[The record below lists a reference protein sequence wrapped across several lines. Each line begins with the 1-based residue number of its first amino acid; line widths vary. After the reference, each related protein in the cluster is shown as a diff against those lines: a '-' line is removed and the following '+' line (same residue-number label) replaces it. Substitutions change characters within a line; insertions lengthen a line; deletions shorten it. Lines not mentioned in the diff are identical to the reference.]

1 MSQNNQTNI
10 RVELQY
16 TMNLGNY
23 ESLKIMIGV
32 EDYRRDGESMDDATD
47 RIYKF
52 VEEKLSDKIS
62 EEKSAKEQKNVKH

>member
-1 MSQNNQTNI
+1 MEKSTNI

-32 EDYRRDGESMDDATD
+32 EDYRRDNETMDQATE
-47 RIYKF
+47 RIYKY
-52 VEEKLSDKIS
+52 VEDKLSQKVQEEKG
-62 EEKSAKEQKNVKH
+62 AKGGK

>member
-1 MSQNNQTNI
+1 MPNTNV

-32 EDYRRDGESMDDATD
+32 EDYQRDGETINDATE
-47 RIYKF
+47 RVYSF
-52 VEEKLSDKIS
+52 VENKLSEKIT
-62 EEKSAKEQKNVKH
+62 EEKSAKESNVKHK

>member
-1 MSQNNQTNI
+1 
-10 RVELQY
+10 
-16 TMNLGNY
+16 
-23 ESLKIMIGV
+23 MIGV

>member
-1 MSQNNQTNI
+1 
-10 RVELQY
+10 
-16 TMNLGNY
+16 MNLGNY

>member
-1 MSQNNQTNI
+1 MSKTNV

-32 EDYRRDGESMDDATD
+32 EDYQRDGETINDATE
-47 RIYKF
+47 RVYKF
-52 VEEKLSDKIS
+52 VEDKLS
-62 EEKSAKEQKNVKH
+62 EKVAAEKGANVKHK

>member
-1 MSQNNQTNI
+1 MPNTNV

-32 EDYRRDGESMDDATD
+32 EDYQRDGETINEATE
-47 RIYKF
+47 RVYSF
-52 VEEKLSDKIS
+52 VENKLSEKIT
-62 EEKSAKEQKNVKH
+62 EEKSAKESNVKHK

>member
-1 MSQNNQTNI
+1 MSNTNV

-32 EDYRRDGESMDDATD
+32 EDYKRDGETIDEATNRVYD
-47 RIYKF
+47 Y
-52 VEEKLSDKIS
+52 VEAKLSEKVS
-62 EEKSAKEQKNVKH
+62 EEKSAKEDKSGKRN

>member
-1 MSQNNQTNI
+1 MNNTNV

-32 EDYRRDGESMDDATD
+32 EDYRRDGESIEEATE
-47 RIYKF
+47 RVYKF
-52 VEEKLSDKIS
+52 VEAKLSEKVS
-62 EEKSAKEQKNVKH
+62 EEKSAKEDNVKHKR